1 MSKKPK
7 PGPLTPSDEVLW
19 EHVTQDVKPMK
30 ARAKKAAPK
39 TLLPGPGQDSSPIP
53 RAAPRKPAT
62 NVTNVEK
69 KPPVPAPGSGL
80 DGRSQTRLRRGQMA
94 IEARLDLHGLTQ
106 AQAHEALD
114 SFLARTQDQG
124 KRCVL
129 VVTGKGGKAAEDPD
143 NMFAD
148 KRTGVLRSSVPRWLG
163 EGANRARVL
172 SFNTAQP
179 RHGGDGALYVL
190 LRRRR

>member
-7 PGPLTPSDEVLW
+7 PGPLTPGDEELW
-19 EHVTQDVKPMK
+19 DHVTQDVKPMK

-39 TLLPGPGQDSSPIP
+39 IQTTP
-53 RAAPRKPAT
+53 RTEPRKPAIKAARREAPAPAT
-62 NVTNVEK
+62 G
-69 KPPVPAPGSGL
+69 PAPGSGM
-80 DGRSQTRLRRGQMA
+80 DGRTQTRLRRGQMA
-94 IEARLDLHGLTQ
+94 IEARLDLHGMTQ
-106 AQAHEALD
+106 VQAHGALD
-114 SFLARTQDQG
+114 SFLARAHDRG

-143 NMFAD
+143 NMFVT
-148 KRTGVLRSSVPRWLG
+148 RSTGVLRSSVPRWLG